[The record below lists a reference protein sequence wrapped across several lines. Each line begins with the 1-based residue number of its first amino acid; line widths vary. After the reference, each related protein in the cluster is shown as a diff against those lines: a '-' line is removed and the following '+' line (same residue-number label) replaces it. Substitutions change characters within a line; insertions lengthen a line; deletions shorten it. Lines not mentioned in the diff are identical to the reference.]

1 MSELRGCM
9 NGRQGRRWAPP
20 DPERELKRTLPI
32 DDRSQHRES
41 QLQLNFFF
49 KCSRAAGRSIDLPV
63 PSASGGGQGPDRV
76 PIPDS
81 RFPIQRHAADAED
94 AGVLAEDSATG
105 IRTTVRRRQVGG
117 PRPGR
122 SAIGDRRSTASI
134 RRRHHEQLSEWSLP
148 IFRLPGCPA
157 ARLNTHRRLIG
168 YSGSSPLSF
177 SHSS

>member
-122 SAIGDRRSTASI
+122 SAIGDRR
-134 RRRHHEQLSEWSLP
+134 RRSVVATTSSSPSGL
-148 IFRLPGCPA
+148 FRSSDCPA